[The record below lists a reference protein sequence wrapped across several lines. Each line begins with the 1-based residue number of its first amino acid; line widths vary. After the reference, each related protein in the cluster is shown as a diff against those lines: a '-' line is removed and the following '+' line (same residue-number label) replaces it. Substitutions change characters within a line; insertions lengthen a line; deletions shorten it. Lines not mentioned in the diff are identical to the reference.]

1 MKWYENLYVGESIKH
16 KTEKIKWKI
25 KHNAG
30 QINIYVISLASNPQ
44 NLLDII
50 PAQELMQKAYPKK
63 EMYIIGLAHGMDE
76 AQIVVKQIIDEVY
89 RKTGG
94 FQIRSYLLKKK
105 DSENR

>member
-1 MKWYENLYVGESIKH
+1 MKWYENLYVGESIEH

-30 QINIYVISLASNPQ
+30 QINIYVIALASNPQ

-63 EMYIIGLAHGMDE
+63 EMYIIGLAQGMQE
-76 AQIVVKQIIDEVY
+76 AQLVVKQIIDEVY
-89 RKTGG
+89 QETGG
-94 FQIRSYLLKKK
+94 FLVRSYLQKKK
-105 DSENR
+105 DSM

>member
-30 QINIYVISLASNPQ
+30 QINIYVIALASNPQ

-63 EMYIIGLAHGMDE
+63 EMYIIGLAQGMEE
-76 AQIVVKQIIDEVY
+76 AQLVVKQIIDEVY
-89 RKTGG
+89 QETEG
-94 FQIRSYLLKKK
+94 FQIRSYLQKKK
-105 DSENR
+105 DSM